1 MKGSIVLV
9 IGGVVVVGA
18 AAYVIYKHLKS
29 QTEDQAEKVTAPF
42 PKDEPTVTSTDFSQ
56 VKEDAA
62 TTIKDRHSEAAQVIN
77 ESLQTIFD
85 RENAEEVI
93 TENSESLDKI
103 DDDLDNLLK

>member
-18 AAYVIYKHLKS
+18 AAYVIYKRLKS
-29 QTEDQAEKVTAPF
+29 QTEDQAEKVTAPI
-42 PKDEPTVTSTDFSQ
+42 PKAESTVTSTDFSQ
-56 VKEDAA
+56 VKEDAV

-77 ESLQTIFD
+77 ESLQTIFNE
-85 RENAEEVI
+85 ENAEEVI
-93 TENSESLDKI
+93 TKNNELLNKI